1 MRSCPVLNRA
11 QRPAGPVA
19 GPWRQAASGWL
30 GSLGTGPE
38 PPFLDQRSQYS
49 HEPNGNSLPLMWVFH
64 RDQDSEAEPLPLPWV
79 CRGTRSHSAC
89 RWVHSGDVK
98 CPPRMRNCWQLF
110 SQLHLTES
118 HKSRQLPSAKEF
130 CHRLSRLPH
139 DQKSII
145 YHSVCSRLHEPLGC
159 GTTCTCFCSARGPG
173 DAPTALIPSLP

>member
-1 MRSCPVLNRA
+1 M
-11 QRPAGPVA
+11 A

-38 PPFLDQRSQYS
+38 PPFLHQRSRYS

-118 HKSRQLPSAKEF
+118 HKSRQLPSAKE
-130 CHRLSRLPH
+130 
-139 DQKSII
+139 
-145 YHSVCSRLHEPLGC
+145 
-159 GTTCTCFCSARGPG
+159 
-173 DAPTALIPSLP
+173 SLPSPP